1 MWRHLTCM
9 LGRTKCAPACR
20 FTHPTKPCLRRENG
34 AAAAAGGAGAHRAA
48 AGDELDMERWRRFG
62 LPVPLIA
69 ACTACEMGVK
79 RAHLVRARV

>member
-1 MWRHLTCM
+1 
-9 LGRTKCAPACR
+9 
-20 FTHPTKPCLRRENG
+20 
-34 AAAAAGGAGAHRAA
+34 
-48 AGDELDMERWRRFG
+48 MERWRRFG